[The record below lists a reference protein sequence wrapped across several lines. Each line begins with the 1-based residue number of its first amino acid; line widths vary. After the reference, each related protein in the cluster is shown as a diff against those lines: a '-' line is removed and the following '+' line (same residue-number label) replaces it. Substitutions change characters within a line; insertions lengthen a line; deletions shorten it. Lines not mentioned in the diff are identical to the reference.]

1 MSPPCINAAVGI
13 FFWKQNDEQS
23 VFVLLRYFYFDMDVM
38 VSKAVATDSGDSL
51 SCQMNSLVC
60 LDACRNLKTRM
71 IQSLITLNAFEFLFA
86 VKEENLRMY
95 TSPYR

>member
-1 MSPPCINAAVGI
+1 M
-13 FFWKQNDEQS
+13 
-23 VFVLLRYFYFDMDVM
+23 FVLLRYFYFDMDVM

-51 SCQMNSLVC
+51 SCQTNSLVC

-71 IQSLITLNAFEFLFA
+71 IQSLVTLNAFEFFFA